1 MSEITKPFSS
11 DFRVREEVDMSA
23 TEAKKDL
30 LPKLFCVSTDE
41 TVANMSAIKLLLNS
55 ALGPGT
61 YMEPYEFLGGGT
73 IFVEHSLPS
82 YVRDGNCVFCWAY
95 YQEMDEIAGI
105 LEGSG
110 IAFEVAEWQ
119 KIKEAMVAWKD

>member
-23 TEAKKDL
+23 TEVKKDL

-41 TVANMSAIKLLLNS
+41 TIANLSAIKLLLNS
-55 ALGPGT
+55 TLGPGT
-61 YMEPYEFLGGGT
+61 YMEPYEFLAAS
-73 IFVEHSLPS
+73 IFVERTLPS
-82 YVRDGNCVFCWAY
+82 YVRDGNCVFFWAY

-110 IAFEVAEWQ
+110 IAFEVVEWQ